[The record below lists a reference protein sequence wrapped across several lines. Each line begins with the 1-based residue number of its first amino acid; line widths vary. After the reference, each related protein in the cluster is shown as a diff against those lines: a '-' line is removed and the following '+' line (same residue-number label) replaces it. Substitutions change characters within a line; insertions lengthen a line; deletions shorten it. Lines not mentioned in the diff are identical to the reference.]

1 MIEPSYFDI
10 LVEISEN
17 LVKELLILPNY
28 ARARVCIIN
37 ILI

>member
-17 LVKELLILPNY
+17 LVKNMLILTDFS
-28 ARARVCIIN
+28 RAKAYM
-37 ILI
+37 